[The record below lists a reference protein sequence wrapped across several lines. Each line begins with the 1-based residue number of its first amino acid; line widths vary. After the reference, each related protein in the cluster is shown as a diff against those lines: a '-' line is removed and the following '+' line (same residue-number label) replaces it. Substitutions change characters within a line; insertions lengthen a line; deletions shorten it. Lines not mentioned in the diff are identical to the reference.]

1 MNTHVVDTVFE
12 ELPVGGKHTDYCLE
26 EEFHPAGNSDR

>member
-12 ELPVGGKHTDYCLE
+12 ELPVGGKHRDYCL